1 MFGKKQPEKPTQSLS
16 MSGVTVNGG
25 VVQLT
30 QAGRDSYQ
38 VQSGNLQTSQEVTS
52 AEVVKQLDR
61 LEAAV
66 KTSALEQSQQ
76 EEVLDYLRPAK
87 RVAAKEGG
95 SKELVGQNLK
105 QVSETLK
112 MVKDSTEAGK
122 SLWRTSQEVFTA
134 IAPWLGVAAN
144 FIGM

>member
-1 MFGKKQPEKPTQSLS
+1 MFGKKNPEQPTQSQT

-25 VVQLT
+25 VVQQG
-30 QAGRDSYQ
+30 QAARDFKQ
-38 VQSGNLQTSQEVTS
+38 VQSGNLETSQEITG
-52 AEVVKQLDR
+52 AEVVKQLEN

-87 RVAAKEGG
+87 REAAKEGG

-122 SLWRTSQEVFTA
+122 ILWKTSQEVFTV
-134 IAPWLGVAAN
+134 IAPWLGVAAQL
-144 FIGM
+144 IGM

>member
-1 MFGKKQPEKPTQSLS
+1 MFGKKNPEQPTQSQT
-16 MSGVTVNGG
+16 MSGVTVNAG
-25 VVQLT
+25 VVQQG
-30 QAGRDSYQ
+30 QAARDLKQ
-38 VQSGNLQTSQEVTS
+38 VQSGNLETSQEITG
-52 AEVVKQLDR
+52 AEVVKQLEN

-66 KTSALEQSQQ
+66 IISALEQSQQ

-87 RVAAKEGG
+87 REAAKEGG

-122 SLWRTSQEVFTA
+122 TLWKTSQEVFTV
-134 IAPWLGVAAN
+134 IAPWLGVAAQL
-144 FIGM
+144 IGM